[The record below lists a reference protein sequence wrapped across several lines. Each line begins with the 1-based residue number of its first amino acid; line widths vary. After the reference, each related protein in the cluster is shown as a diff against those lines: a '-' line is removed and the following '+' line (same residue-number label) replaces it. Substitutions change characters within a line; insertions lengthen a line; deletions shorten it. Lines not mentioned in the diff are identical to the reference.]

1 MIAPWRRVLGRR
13 LGPLLLGLLL
23 LLAQAGFLAHH
34 LSHSLEHAHLD
45 DPACETCLAFAPLG
59 GTLASANLSLD
70 VFSQPGPFEAA
81 AEPPG
86 ADRALADCQCAP
98 RSADRLKEIQ
108 EFPFAALP
116 SLCQAT

>member
-70 VFSQPGPFEAA
+70 VSSQPGPFEAKPLRQPLSVTGL
-81 AEPPG
+81 PPYFS
-86 ADRALADCQCAP
+86 RAP
-98 RSADRLKEIQ
+98 
-108 EFPFAALP
+108 P
-116 SLCQAT
+116 SSRT